1 MSQSI
6 ARIRLTPDERRAL
19 ELCGITLVEQLLA
32 AEPSRIGKDLEAAH
46 EAFPQKVPFIT
57 PERLAAIIREAAA
70 FCRPGSGSTE
80 AAASEHPA
88 RQASDGATTP
98 GKFMQ
103 GGRETAET
111 QDNGDFAEA
120 APRHHKTQHKGLDN
134 YHATHPK
141 ALVCAS
147 LFLLLSIV
155 SFFLLLYCCAML
167 LLHLEPFMH
176 AAIPLGAML
185 LFFCAY
191 MVSLGKSL
199 CTICRGRM
207 ISVFSSKRSNHAHYI
222 PLLGH
227 TIPAACA
234 VLFTSSTVCPHCG
247 TRQNI
252 FSGARPPSKS
262 KYQRK

>member
-1 MSQSI
+1 MSQPINS
-6 ARIRLTPDERRAL
+6 LSLKPEERRAF

-32 AEPSRIGKDLEAAH
+32 ADPSRIGKDLEAAR
-46 EAFPQKVPFIT
+46 ETFPEKVPRIT

-70 FCRPGSGSTE
+70 LSRTDSVTPQP
-80 AAASEHPA
+80 AASEHPA
-88 RQASDGATTP
+88 RQASDGETTP
-98 GKFMQ
+98 GKIIR
-103 GGRETAET
+103 GEGETAAT
-111 QDNGDFAEA
+111 QDNSDFAEA

-155 SFFLLLYCCAML
+155 SFFLLLSCCAML

-176 AAIPLGAML
+176 AAIPLAAML

-191 MVSLGKSL
+191 TLSLRNSL

-207 ISVFSSKRSNHAHYI
+207 ISIFSSKRSNHAHYI

-234 VLFTSSTVCPHCG
+234 VLFTFSTVCPHCG

-252 FSGARPPSKS
+252 LSGTRPPSKS